1 MKDAINR
8 TFNLRPRE
16 TAIVLV
22 LGLILLCNSVAVQ
35 ISGIISVSNFLSTGG
50 VNYFPIVWLVDYLLI
65 LLIAALQSLIVDR
78 FNRLSLM
85 RGMIFGFA
93 LVFTFLRVLFIFRVP
108 GWLNYSLLYLLAEQQ
123 DLFVPLVF
131 WILANDIFDMAQTK
145 RLFPLIASWGFA
157 GKLLGIGITAASSG
171 LLTQLDIKPE
181 EMLTLNILI
190 YMLVFLLIMGGLS
203 NVKLRQTRQKSETVR
218 ETLSEGWNFVRDVPS
233 FRYLMLAILA
243 LSLCDVIIGF
253 HFYVV
258 SDSVFSDPASY
269 QRFFSFYRLAVTLAG
284 FLMQSFLSSRII
296 NRINLK
302 NTFLILPFTT
312 LASAASMIAM
322 PGIVSGVGGMSVLSL
337 TRDTITESAR
347 KAFQALVPEERR
359 GRVSMFMDSYLP
371 AGGIIVGSLATGL
384 IVFTGLLFDIPN
396 TFYVY
401 LAGAVLAALFSIWAI
416 FRMRAVYDS
425 SLLNWRLKR
434 RQRGRSVLDSGIM
447 RSLADLADEER

>member
-1 MKDAINR
+1 MKDALNR
-8 TFNLRPRE
+8 TFGLHPRE
-16 TAIVLV
+16 TVIVLV
-22 LGLILLCNSVAVQ
+22 MGLILLCNSVAVQ
-35 ISGIISVSNFLSTGG
+35 ISGIVSVSNFLSAGG
-50 VNYFPIVWLVDYLLI
+50 VNYFPLVWLVDYLLI
-65 LLIAALQSLIVDR
+65 LLIAGLQSLIVDR

-85 RGMIFGFA
+85 RGMVFGFA
-93 LVFTFLRVLFIFRVP
+93 LVFTFLRVLFIFRIP
-108 GWLNYSLLYLLAEQQ
+108 DWLNYSLLYLLAEQQ

-181 EMLTLNILI
+181 ELLTLNIMI
-190 YMLVFLLIMGGLS
+190 YMLIFLLVLVGLRK
-203 NVKLRQTRQKSETVR
+203 VKVRKTRQESETVR
-218 ETLSEGWNFVRDVPS
+218 ETLSEGWEFVREVPS

-243 LSLCDVIIGF
+243 LSLCDAIIGF

-258 SDSVFSDPASY
+258 SDSVFRDPGSY

-284 FLMQSFLSSRII
+284 FLVQSFLSSRII

-312 LASAASMIAM
+312 LVSASSMLAM
-322 PGIVSGVGGMSVLSL
+322 PGIISGVGGMSVLSL

-359 GRVSMFMDSYLP
+359 GRVSMFMDSYLT
-371 AGGIIVGSLATGL
+371 AGGIIVGSLVTSL
-384 IVFTGLLFDIPN
+384 IVFTGILFDIPN
-396 TFYVY
+396 YFYVY
-401 LAGAVLAALFSIWAI
+401 LAVAVLAALFSIWAI
-416 FRMRAVYDS
+416 FKMRTVYDS
-425 SLLNWRLKR
+425 SLLSWRLKR
-434 RQRGRSVLDSGIM
+434 RQRARSVLDSGFI
-447 RSLADLADEER
+447 RSLADLENEER